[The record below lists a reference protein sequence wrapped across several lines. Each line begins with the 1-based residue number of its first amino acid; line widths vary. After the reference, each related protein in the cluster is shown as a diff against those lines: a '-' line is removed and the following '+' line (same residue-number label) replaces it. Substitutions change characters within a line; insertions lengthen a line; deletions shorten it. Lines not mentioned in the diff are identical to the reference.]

1 MAEILDII
9 SQNTQSTVVAEYVR
23 EERERETGYQSES
36 DLENELIAQLQR
48 QGYEYL
54 PIHKEAELI
63 ANLRKQLEKLND
75 ITFTDSE
82 WQRFFKTEIAKE
94 SNGIKEKAF
103 TIQRDYKKS
112 FVREDGTQVNIAL
125 IDKKDVHHNITQ
137 VINQYAVDSGT
148 QKNRYDVTILVN
160 GLPLVHIELK
170 RRGVLLKEAFNQINR
185 YGRESFWAD
194 NALFEFVQ
202 IFIISNG
209 TTTKYYSNT
218 TRDNHIKEQNSKA
231 KAGRQR
237 TCNSYEFTSYWSDA
251 KNKLLNDL
259 EDFTAT
265 FLSRHSLLNILT
277 RFCVL
282 TEQNIL
288 MAMRPYQIAATERLL
303 NRIEVAHNAKLYG
316 TVKAGGYIW
325 HTTGSGKTL
334 TSFKAAQLATKLP
347 YIDKVMFVVDRKDL
361 DYQTMREYD
370 RFQKGAAN
378 GNTSTTILEK
388 QIASSKSKIIITTI
402 QKLSSFIK
410 KNPDSE
416 IYKKEVVLIF
426 DECHRSQFGEMHQKI
441 TKKFKKYYIFGF
453 TGTPIFIENMPTGA
467 GLIKTTED
475 AFGERLH
482 TYTIVNAISDHN
494 VLPFRVDYVSTM
506 KEKEDVE
513 TSKVWDIEREKALS
527 DPRRIANVSKY
538 ILEHYSQ
545 QTLQGKKYKMSVVTN
560 VEKLAKDKKKKVEEE
575 RDKTSLSGFNSIF
588 AVQNIPMAEQYYL
601 EFLKQMEELPENK
614 RLRLATIFSYG
625 ANETDPDDEG
635 DENSDNTEG
644 LDASSREFL
653 ERAIKDYNNMFG
665 TSYDTS
671 ADKFPNY
678 YKDVS
683 LRMKNREID
692 ILLVV
697 NMFLTGFDATTLNTL
712 WVDKNLR
719 YHGLLQ
725 SYSRTNRIL
734 NSIKQFGNI
743 VCFRNLEDSTNKALS
758 LFGDPE
764 ARGVSILRPF
774 DDYFNGY
781 DDNKG
786 KHQEGYKE
794 LVEELLKMLKP
805 GEKPFGE
812 EAERNFIKLFG
823 NVLKMRNLLSVFDQ
837 FQGKDMLSERDVQDY
852 TSVYLDI
859 RDKII
864 HGTKDKEDICDDLVF
879 EMEFVKQVEV
889 NIDFILFL
897 VEQYRKSHKQDG
909 EIRVR
914 ISKAID
920 SSPDLRDKKE
930 LIDKF
935 IEQLTPDSEVDAAW
949 RVFVN
954 NEKRR
959 QFDAIV
965 EEENL
970 KRDKAVEFIENAYE
984 RGYVPEGGM
993 ELDGIMPPINPFDAN
1008 ANREGKIAAVLERLK
1023 AFFQR
1028 FADISNG
1035 IFRDDNPPMNEKD
1048 GRINA
1053 MSPST
1058 SHSYEENDMDSEDY
1072 SRDTYLLAAEP
1083 INVSKLTIDE
1093 RIGILRECIL
1103 GMQNVGFSAKTKV
1116 FTKQCQWIAIYRIA
1130 ADYGLAIDGDFKYFN
1145 QKVSEMEITGLPNL
1159 PNNYLENH
1167 IKNRYSRSFEDWTSD
1182 GLAGR
1187 ELQEYN
1193 DIKNCAVKFES
1204 IVKRNLHQD

>member
-36 DLENELIAQLQR
+36 DLENELIAQLRR

-54 PIHKEAELI
+54 PIHNEAELI
-63 ANLRKQLEKLND
+63 ENLRKQLEKLND

-112 FVREDGTQVNIAL
+112 FVREDGTQLNISL

-137 VINQYAVDSGT
+137 VINQYATSGGT
-148 QKNRYDVTILVN
+148 QDNRYDVTILVN

-194 NALFEFVQ
+194 NALFEYVQ
-202 IFIISNG
+202 IFVISNG
-209 TTTKYYSNT
+209 TETKYYSNT
-218 TRDNHIKEQNSKA
+218 TRDNHIKEQGRNA

-251 KNKLLNDL
+251 RNKLVLDL

-265 FLSRHSLLNILT
+265 FFSRHSLLNILT

-303 NRIEVAHNAKLYG
+303 NRIEVAHNAKLFG
-316 TVKAGGYIW
+316 TIRAGGYIW

-347 YIDKVMFVVDRKDL
+347 YIEKVLFVVDRKDL

-378 GNTSTTILEK
+378 GNTSTKVLEK
-388 QIASSKSKIIITTI
+388 QIADAKSKIIITTI
-402 QKLSSFIK
+402 QKLTSYIK

-416 IYKKEVVLIF
+416 IYKKEVVMIF
-426 DECHRSQFGEMHQKI
+426 DECHRSQFGDMHQMI
-441 TKKFKKYYIFGF
+441 IKKFKKYYLFGF
-453 TGTPIFIENMPTGA
+453 TGTPIFMENMPTGA
-467 GLIKTTED
+467 GLVKTTED

-494 VLPFRVDYVSTM
+494 VLPFRVEYIRTM

-513 TSKVWDIEREKALS
+513 NSKVWDIEREKALS
-527 DPRRIANVSKY
+527 DPRRISNVTTY
-538 ILEHYSQ
+538 ILEHYAQ
-545 QTLQGKKYKMSVVTN
+545 QTLQGKSYKMSVVTN
-560 VEKLAKDKKKKVEEE
+560 VEKLAKDKKKAVEEE
-575 RDKTSLSGFNSIF
+575 RNKTSLSGFNSIF
-588 AVQNIPMAEQYYL
+588 AVQNIPMAKQYYL
-601 EFLKQMEELPENK
+601 EFMKQMEELPANK

-625 ANETDPDDEG
+625 ANEADPDEDG
-635 DENSDNTEG
+635 DENNDNTDG

-653 ERAIKDYNNMFG
+653 ERAIEDYNAMFG

-774 DDYFNGY
+774 NDYFEGFN
-781 DDNKG
+781 DKDG
-786 KHQEGYKE
+786 KHQEGYCE
-794 LVEELLKMLKP
+794 LVEQLQQMLKP
-805 GEKPFGE
+805 GEMPVGMDAKK
-812 EAERNFIKLFG
+812 AFIRLFG
-823 NVLKMRNLLSVFDQ
+823 NILKMRNLLSVFDQ
-837 FQGKDMLSERDVQDY
+837 FKDLDMLSERDMQDY
-852 TSVYLDI
+852 TSIYLTL
-859 RDKII
+859 RDEIVRTDP
-864 HGTKDKEDICDDLVF
+864 HEKEDISDDVVF
-879 EMEFVKQVEV
+879 EMELVKQVEV

-897 VEQYRKSHKQDG
+897 VEQYRKSHSQDG
-909 EIRVR
+909 EIRVK
-914 ISKAID
+914 ITKAID

-930 LIDKF
+930 LIEKF
-935 IEQLTPDSEVDAAW
+935 IESLNPDSEVDAAW
-949 RVFVN
+949 RQYVN
-954 NEKRR
+954 NEKRK

-965 EEENL
+965 KEENL

-1008 ANREGKIAAVLERLK
+1008 ANREGKIATVLEKLK
-1023 AFFQR
+1023 AFFAR

-1035 IFRDDNPPMNEKD
+1035 DF
-1048 GRINA
+1048 
-1053 MSPST
+1053 ST
-1058 SHSYEENDMDSEDY
+1058 MPEIKIEIHNHFEGEIDQ
-1072 SRDTYLLAAEP
+1072 
-1083 INVSKLTIDE
+1083 LTIN
-1093 RIGILRECIL
+1093 G
-1103 GMQNVGFSAKTKV
+1103 
-1116 FTKQCQWIAIYRIA
+1116 
-1130 ADYGLAIDGDFKYFN
+1130 
-1145 QKVSEMEITGLPNL
+1145 
-1159 PNNYLENH
+1159 
-1167 IKNRYSRSFEDWTSD
+1167 
-1182 GLAGR
+1182 
-1187 ELQEYN
+1187 QE
-1193 DIKNCAVKFES
+1193 
-1204 IVKRNLHQD
+1204 

>member
-1 MAEILDII
+1 MAEQLDII
-9 SQNTQSTVVAEYVR
+9 SQNTESTVVAEYDR
-23 EERERETGYQSES
+23 PERDRETGYQSE
-36 DLENELIAQLQR
+36 NELEQAFIAQLQR
-48 QGYEYL
+48 QGYDYL
-54 PIHKEAELI
+54 PIHNEEELV
-63 ANLRKQLEKLND
+63 ANLRRQIERLNG
-75 ITFTDSE
+75 ITFTDGE

-112 FVREDGTQVNIAL
+112 FVREDGTQLNISL

-137 VINQYAVDSGT
+137 VINQYAVGSGS

-194 NALFEFVQ
+194 NALFEYVQ
-202 IFIISNG
+202 IFVISNG
-209 TTTKYYSNT
+209 TETKYYSNT
-218 TRDNHIKEQNSKA
+218 TRDNHIKEQGRNA

-251 KNKLLNDL
+251 RNKLVLDL

-265 FLSRHSLLNILT
+265 FFSRHSLLNILT

-303 NRIEVAHNAKLYG
+303 NRIEVAHNAKMFG
-316 TVKAGGYIW
+316 TIRAGGYIW

-347 YIDKVMFVVDRKDL
+347 YIEKVLFVVDRKDL

-378 GNTSTTILEK
+378 GNTSTKVLEK
-388 QIASSKSKIIITTI
+388 QIADAKSKIIITTI
-402 QKLSSFIK
+402 QKLTSYIK

-416 IYKKEVVLIF
+416 IYKKEVVMIF
-426 DECHRSQFGEMHQKI
+426 DECHRSQFGDMHQMI
-441 TKKFKKYYIFGF
+441 IKKFKKYYLFGF
-453 TGTPIFIENMPTGA
+453 TGTPIFMENMPTGA
-467 GLIKTTED
+467 GLVKTTED

-494 VLPFRVDYVSTM
+494 VLPFRVEYIRTM

-513 TSKVWDIEREKALS
+513 NSKVWDIEREKALS
-527 DPRRIANVSKY
+527 DPRRISNVTKY
-538 ILEHYSQ
+538 ILEHYAQ
-545 QTLQGKKYKMSVVTN
+545 QTLQGKSYKMSVVTN
-560 VEKLAKDKKKKVEEE
+560 VEKLAKDKKKAVEEE
-575 RDKTSLSGFNSIF
+575 RNKTSLNGFNSIF
-588 AVQNIPMAEQYYL
+588 AVQNIPMAKQYYL
-601 EFLKQMEELPENK
+601 EFLKQMEELPANK

-625 ANETDPDDEG
+625 ANEADPDEDG
-635 DENSDNTEG
+635 DENNDNTDG

-653 ERAIKDYNNMFG
+653 ERAIKDYNAMFG

-774 DDYFNGY
+774 KDYFEGF
-781 DDNKG
+781 DDKDG

-794 LVEELLKMLKP
+794 LVEQLQQMLKP
-805 GEKPFGE
+805 GEMPVGMDAKK
-812 EAERNFIKLFG
+812 AFIRLFG
-823 NVLKMRNLLSVFDQ
+823 NILKMRNLLSVFDQ
-837 FQGKDMLSERDVQDY
+837 FKDLDMLSERDMQDY
-852 TSVYLDI
+852 TSIYLTL
-859 RDKII
+859 RDEIVRTDP
-864 HGTKDKEDICDDLVF
+864 HEKEDISDDVVF
-879 EMEFVKQVEV
+879 EMELVKQVEV

-897 VEQYRKSHKQDG
+897 VEQYRKSHSQDG
-909 EIRVR
+909 EIRVK
-914 ISKAID
+914 ITKAID

-930 LIDKF
+930 LIEKF
-935 IEQLTPDSEVDAAW
+935 IESLNPDSEVDAAW
-949 RVFVN
+949 RQYVN
-954 NEKRR
+954 EEKKK
-959 QFDAIV
+959 QFETIV
-965 EEENL
+965 KEEHL

-1008 ANREGKIAAVLERLK
+1008 ANREGKIATVLEKLK
-1023 AFFQR
+1023 AFFAR

-1035 IFRDDNPPMNEKD
+1035 DFRAQGEVGKD
-1048 GRINA
+1048 GRPIINIEI
-1053 MSPST
+1053 
-1058 SHSYEENDMDSEDY
+1058 HNHFEGEIDQ
-1072 SRDTYLLAAEP
+1072 
-1083 INVSKLTIDE
+1083 LTINGKE
-1093 RIGILRECIL
+1093 
-1103 GMQNVGFSAKTKV
+1103 
-1116 FTKQCQWIAIYRIA
+1116 
-1130 ADYGLAIDGDFKYFN
+1130 
-1145 QKVSEMEITGLPNL
+1145 
-1159 PNNYLENH
+1159 
-1167 IKNRYSRSFEDWTSD
+1167 
-1182 GLAGR
+1182 
-1187 ELQEYN
+1187 
-1193 DIKNCAVKFES
+1193 
-1204 IVKRNLHQD
+1204 

>member
-1 MAEILDII
+1 MDII

-36 DLENELIAQLQR
+36 DLENTLIAQLQR

-54 PIHKEAELI
+54 PIHNEKELI
-63 ANLRKQLEKLND
+63 TNLRKQLEKLNG

-94 SNGIKEKAF
+94 SNGIKEKAI

-112 FVREDGTQVNIAL
+112 FVREDGTQLNISL

-218 TRDNHIKEQNSKA
+218 TRDNHVKEQNSKA

-334 TSFKAAQLATKLP
+334 TSFKAAQLATKLL
-347 YIDKVMFVVDRKDL
+347 YIDKVLFVVDRKDL

-378 GNTSTTILEK
+378 GNTSTSVLEK
-388 QIASSKSKIIITTI
+388 QIADSNSKIIITTI

-410 KNPDSE
+410 KNPDSD

-426 DECHRSQFGEMHQKI
+426 DECHRSQFGEMHAAI

-453 TGTPIFIENMPTGA
+453 TGTPIFIENMPTGV
-467 GLIKTTED
+467 GLVKTTED

-506 KEKEDVE
+506 KEKENVE
-513 TSKVWDIEREKALS
+513 NSKVWDIEREKALS
-527 DPRRIANVSKY
+527 DPRRISNVAKY
-538 ILEHYSQ
+538 ILEHYAQ
-545 QTLQGKKYKMSVVTN
+545 QTLQGKNYKMSVVTN
-560 VEKLAKDKKKKVEEE
+560 VEELAKDKKKKVEEE
-575 RDKTSLSGFNSIF
+575 RSKSLLNGFNSIF
-588 AVQNIPMAEQYYL
+588 AVQNIPMAKQYYL
-601 EFLKQMEELPENK
+601 EFMKQMEELPANK
-614 RLRLATIFSYG
+614 RLRIATIFSYG
-625 ANETDPDDEG
+625 VNEADPDDEG

-653 ERAIKDYNNMFG
+653 ERAIKDYNKMFG

-692 ILLVV
+692 LLLVV

-764 ARGVSILRPF
+764 ARGISILRPF

-781 DDNKG
+781 EDNKG
-786 KHQEGYKE
+786 QHQKGYKE
-794 LVEELLKMLKP
+794 LAEELLQMLKP
-805 GEKPFGE
+805 GEYPFGE
-812 EAERNFIKLFG
+812 EAERNFVKLFG
-823 NVLKMRNLLSVFDQ
+823 NILKMRNLLSVFDQ
-837 FQGKDMLSERDVQDY
+837 FEGKDMLSERDVQDY
-852 TSVYLDI
+852 TGIYLDI
-859 RDKII
+859 REKFI
-864 HGTKDKEDICDDLVF
+864 HQKKDKEDICDDLVF

-930 LIDKF
+930 LIEKF

-949 RVFVN
+949 RVYVN
-954 NEKRR
+954 SEKRR
-959 QFDAIV
+959 QFDAIID
-965 EEENL
+965 EENL
-970 KRDKAVEFIENAYE
+970 KRDKAVEFMENAYE

-993 ELDGIMPPINPFDAN
+993 ELDGIMPPINPFDVN
-1008 ANREGKIAAVLERLK
+1008 ANREGKIATVLEKLK

-1028 FADISNG
+1028 FADVSNG
-1035 IFRDDNPPMNEKD
+1035 DFSDDKVQVNINIHNHYHGHVDNVVNIEK
-1048 GRINA
+1048 GK
-1053 MSPST
+1053 
-1058 SHSYEENDMDSEDY
+1058 E
-1072 SRDTYLLAAEP
+1072 
-1083 INVSKLTIDE
+1083 
-1093 RIGILRECIL
+1093 
-1103 GMQNVGFSAKTKV
+1103 
-1116 FTKQCQWIAIYRIA
+1116 
-1130 ADYGLAIDGDFKYFN
+1130 
-1145 QKVSEMEITGLPNL
+1145 
-1159 PNNYLENH
+1159 
-1167 IKNRYSRSFEDWTSD
+1167 
-1182 GLAGR
+1182 
-1187 ELQEYN
+1187 
-1193 DIKNCAVKFES
+1193 
-1204 IVKRNLHQD
+1204 

>member
-1 MAEILDII
+1 MDII

-36 DLENELIAQLQR
+36 DLENTLIAQLQR

-54 PIHKEAELI
+54 PIHNEKELI

-94 SNGIKEKAF
+94 SNGIKEKAI

-112 FVREDGTQVNIAL
+112 FVREDGTQLNISL
-125 IDKKDVHHNITQ
+125 IDKKDVHHNYTQ
-137 VINQYAVDSGT
+137 VINQYAVESGT

-218 TRDNHIKEQNSKA
+218 TRDNHVKEQNSKA

-334 TSFKAAQLATKLP
+334 TSFKAAQLATKLL
-347 YIDKVMFVVDRKDL
+347 YIDKVLFVVDRKNL

-378 GNTSTTILEK
+378 GNTSTSVLEK
-388 QIASSKSKIIITTI
+388 QIADSNSKIIITTI

-410 KNPDSE
+410 KNPDSD

-426 DECHRSQFGEMHQKI
+426 DECHRSQFGEMHAAI

-453 TGTPIFIENMPTGA
+453 TGTPIFIENMPTGV
-467 GLIKTTED
+467 GLVKTTED

-506 KEKEDVE
+506 KEKENVE
-513 TSKVWDIEREKALS
+513 NSKVWDIEREKALS
-527 DPRRIANVSKY
+527 DPRRISNVAKY
-538 ILEHYSQ
+538 ILEHYAQ
-545 QTLQGKKYKMSVVTN
+545 QTLQGKNYKMSVVTN
-560 VEKLAKDKKKKVEEE
+560 VEELAKDKKKKVEEE
-575 RDKTSLSGFNSIF
+575 RSKSLLNGFNSIF
-588 AVQNIPMAEQYYL
+588 AVQNIPMAKQYYL
-601 EFLKQMEELPENK
+601 EFMKQMEELPVNK
-614 RLRLATIFSYG
+614 RLRIATIFSYG
-625 ANETDPDDEG
+625 VNEADPDDEG

-653 ERAIKDYNNMFG
+653 ECAIKDYNKMFG

-692 ILLVV
+692 LLLVV

-764 ARGVSILRPF
+764 ARGISILRPF

-781 DDNKG
+781 EDNKG
-786 KHQEGYKE
+786 QHQKGYKE
-794 LVEELLKMLKP
+794 LAEELLQMLKP
-805 GEKPFGE
+805 GEYPFGE
-812 EAERNFIKLFG
+812 EAERNFVKLFG
-823 NVLKMRNLLSVFDQ
+823 NILKMRNLLSVFDQ
-837 FQGKDMLSERDVQDY
+837 FEGKDMLSERDVQDY
-852 TSVYLDI
+852 TGIYLDI
-859 RDKII
+859 REKII
-864 HGTKDKEDICDDLVF
+864 HQKKDKEDICDDLVF

-930 LIDKF
+930 LIEKF

-949 RVFVN
+949 RVYVN
-954 NEKRR
+954 SEKRR
-959 QFDAIV
+959 QFDAIID
-965 EEENL
+965 EENL

-993 ELDGIMPPINPFDAN
+993 ELDGIMPPINPFDVN
-1008 ANREGKIAAVLERLK
+1008 ANREGKIATVLEKLK

-1028 FADISNG
+1028 FADVSNG
-1035 IFRDDNPPMNEKD
+1035 DFSDDKVQVNINIHNHYHGHVDNVVNIEK
-1048 GRINA
+1048 G
-1053 MSPST
+1053 
-1058 SHSYEENDMDSEDY
+1058 
-1072 SRDTYLLAAEP
+1072 
-1083 INVSKLTIDE
+1083 K
-1093 RIGILRECIL
+1093 
-1103 GMQNVGFSAKTKV
+1103 
-1116 FTKQCQWIAIYRIA
+1116 
-1130 ADYGLAIDGDFKYFN
+1130 
-1145 QKVSEMEITGLPNL
+1145 
-1159 PNNYLENH
+1159 
-1167 IKNRYSRSFEDWTSD
+1167 
-1182 GLAGR
+1182 
-1187 ELQEYN
+1187 
-1193 DIKNCAVKFES
+1193 
-1204 IVKRNLHQD
+1204 

>member
-1 MAEILDII
+1 MAELIDII
-9 SQNTQSTVVAEYVR
+9 SQNTQSTVVAEY
-23 EERERETGYQSES
+23 ERENRDRDTGYQSES
-36 DLENELIAQLQR
+36 DLEREFIAQLQR

-54 PIHKEAELI
+54 PIHNEAELM
-63 ANLRKQLEKLND
+63 ANLRKQLERLNSL
-75 ITFTDSE
+75 TFTDGE
-82 WQRFFKTEIAKE
+82 WNRFFKGEIAKE

-112 FVREDGTQVNIAL
+112 FVRDDGTQMNISL
-125 IDKKDVHHNITQ
+125 IDKKDIHHNITQ
-137 VINQYAVDSGT
+137 VINQYAVDSGS

-160 GLPLVHIELK
+160 GLPLVHVELK

-194 NALFEFVQ
+194 NALFEYVQ
-202 IFIISNG
+202 IFVISNG
-209 TTTKYYSNT
+209 TETKYYSNT

-265 FLSRHSLLNILT
+265 FFSRHSLLNILT

-282 TEQNIL
+282 TEQQVL

-303 NRIEVAHNAKLYG
+303 NRIEVAHNARLYG

-334 TSFKAAQLATKLP
+334 TSFKAAQLATRLP
-347 YIDKVMFVVDRKDL
+347 YIDKVLFVVDRKDL

-378 GNTSTTILEK
+378 GNTSTKVLEE
-388 QIASSKSKIIITTI
+388 QIASAKSKIIITTI
-402 QKLSSFIK
+402 QKLTSYIK

-416 IYKKEVVLIF
+416 IYKKEVVMIF
-426 DECHRSQFGEMHQKI
+426 DECHRSQFGDMHQLI
-441 TKKFKKYYIFGF
+441 TKRFKKYYLFGF
-453 TGTPIFIENMPTGA
+453 TGTPIFIENMPAGT

-475 AFGERLH
+475 AFGEKLH

-494 VLPFRVDYVSTM
+494 VLPFRVDYIRTM

-513 TSKVWDIEREKALS
+513 NSKVWDIEREKALS
-527 DPRRIANVSKY
+527 DPRRITNVSKY
-538 ILEHYSQ
+538 ILEHYAQ
-545 QTLQGKKYKMSVVTN
+545 QTLQGKNYKMSVITN
-560 VEKLAKDKKKKVEEE
+560 VEKLAKDKKKKIDEE
-575 RDKTSLSGFNSIF
+575 RAKSLLNGFNSIF
-588 AVQNIPMAEQYYL
+588 AVQNIPMAKLYYL
-601 EFLKQMEELPENK
+601 ELLRQMEEQPANK

-625 ANETDPDDEG
+625 ANEADPDEEG

-653 ERAIKDYNNMFG
+653 EQAIQDYNKMFG

-734 NSIKQFGNI
+734 NSIKTFGNI
-743 VCFRNLEDSTNKALS
+743 ICFRNLEDATNKALS

-774 DDYFNGY
+774 SDYFNGY
-781 DDNKG
+781 DDKNGQHQKG
-786 KHQEGYKE
+786 YCE
-794 LVEELLKMLKP
+794 LVEELQAMLKP
-805 GEKPFGE
+805 GEKPLGM
-812 EAERNFIKLFG
+812 EAIKAFIKLFG
-823 NVLKMRNLLSVFDQ
+823 NILKMRNLLSVFDQ
-837 FQGKDMLSERDVQDY
+837 FQGMDLLSERDVQDY
-852 TSVYLDI
+852 TSIYLDL
-859 RDKII
+859 RDAIVNPTNPK
-864 HGTKDKEDICDDLVF
+864 TDICDDIVF
-879 EMEFVKQVEV
+879 EMELVKQVEV
-889 NIDFILFL
+889 SIDFILFL

-930 LIDKF
+930 LIDQF
-935 IEQLTPDSEVDAAW
+935 IEKLTPNSEVDAAW
-949 RVFVN
+949 HLYVN
-954 NEKRR
+954 AEKRR

-965 EEENL
+965 EEEHL
-970 KRDKAVEFIENAYE
+970 KREQAVEFIENAYE

-1008 ANREGKIAAVLERLK
+1008 ANREGKIATVLEKLK
-1023 AFFQR
+1023 AFFKR
-1028 FADISNG
+1028 FSDISDG
-1035 IFRDDNPPMNEKD
+1035 VFRSEEVTEIKKRSKKAQEIQMVPQGSMLEDVEADDDVRRLVHNMMELYEGTTIMNIVVECQKEYQE
-1048 GRINA
+1048 RYFS
-1053 MSPST
+1053 MKT
-1058 SHSYEENDMDSEDY
+1058 NDWRHLLRDY
-1072 SRDTYLLAAEP
+1072 VRKVT
-1083 INVSKLTIDE
+1083 E
-1093 RIGILRECIL
+1093 R
-1103 GMQNVGFSAKTKV
+1103 
-1116 FTKQCQWIAIYRIA
+1116 
-1130 ADYGLAIDGDFKYFN
+1130 
-1145 QKVSEMEITGLPNL
+1145 P
-1159 PNNYLENH
+1159 
-1167 IKNRYSRSFEDWTSD
+1167 
-1182 GLAGR
+1182 
-1187 ELQEYN
+1187 ELQEDEVFRYVM
-1193 DIKNCAVKFES
+1193 AG
-1204 IVKRNLHQD
+1204 

>member
-23 EERERETGYQSES
+23 EERERESGYQSES
-36 DLENELIAQLQR
+36 DLENALIAQLQR

-54 PIHKEAELI
+54 PIHNEKELI
-63 ANLRKQLEKLND
+63 ANLRKQLEKLNG

-94 SNGIKEKAF
+94 SNGIKEKAI

-112 FVREDGTQVNIAL
+112 FVREDGTQLNISL
-125 IDKKDVHHNITQ
+125 IDKKDVHHNYTQ

-218 TRDNHIKEQNSKA
+218 TRDNHVKEQNSKA
-231 KAGRQR
+231 KTGRQR

-316 TVKAGGYIW
+316 TIKAGGYIW

-334 TSFKAAQLATKLP
+334 TSFKAAQLATKLL
-347 YIDKVMFVVDRKDL
+347 YIDKVLFVVDRKDL

-378 GNTSTTILEK
+378 GNTSTSVLEK
-388 QIASSKSKIIITTI
+388 QIADSNSKIIITTI

-410 KNPDSE
+410 KNPDSD

-426 DECHRSQFGEMHQKI
+426 DECHRSQFGEMHAAI

-453 TGTPIFIENMPTGA
+453 TGTPIFIENMPTGV
-467 GLIKTTED
+467 GLVKTTED

-506 KEKEDVE
+506 KEKENVE
-513 TSKVWDIEREKALS
+513 NSKVWDIEREKALS
-527 DPRRIANVSKY
+527 DPRRISNVAKY
-538 ILEHYSQ
+538 ILEHYAQ
-545 QTLQGKKYKMSVVTN
+545 QTQQGKNYKMSVVTN
-560 VEKLAKDKKKKVEEE
+560 VEELAKDKKKKVEEE
-575 RDKTSLSGFNSIF
+575 RSKSLLNGFNSIF
-588 AVQNIPMAEQYYL
+588 AVQNIPMAKQYYL
-601 EFLKQMEELPENK
+601 EFMKQMEELPANK
-614 RLRLATIFSYG
+614 RLRIATIFSYG
-625 ANETDPDDEG
+625 VNEADPDDEG

-653 ERAIKDYNNMFG
+653 ERAIKDYNKMFG

-692 ILLVV
+692 LLLVV

-764 ARGVSILRPF
+764 ARGISILRPF

-781 DDNKG
+781 EDNKG
-786 KHQEGYKE
+786 QHQKGYKE
-794 LVEELLKMLKP
+794 LAEELQQMLKP
-805 GEKPFGE
+805 GEYPFGE
-812 EAERNFIKLFG
+812 DAERNFVKLFG
-823 NVLKMRNLLSVFDQ
+823 NILKMRNLLSVFDQ
-837 FQGKDMLSERDVQDY
+837 FEGKDMLSERDVQDY
-852 TSVYLDI
+852 TGIYLDI
-859 RDKII
+859 REKII
-864 HGTKDKEDICDDLVF
+864 HQKKDKEDICDDLVF

-930 LIDKF
+930 LIEKF

-949 RVFVN
+949 RVYVN
-954 NEKRR
+954 SEKRR
-959 QFDAIV
+959 QFDAIID
-965 EEENL
+965 EENL

-993 ELDGIMPPINPFDAN
+993 ELDGIMPPINPFDVN
-1008 ANREGKIAAVLERLK
+1008 ANREGKIATVLEKLK

-1028 FADISNG
+1028 FADVSNG
-1035 IFRDDNPPMNEKD
+1035 DFSDDKVQVNINIHNHYHGHVDNVVNVEK
-1048 GRINA
+1048 G
-1053 MSPST
+1053 
-1058 SHSYEENDMDSEDY
+1058 
-1072 SRDTYLLAAEP
+1072 
-1083 INVSKLTIDE
+1083 K
-1093 RIGILRECIL
+1093 
-1103 GMQNVGFSAKTKV
+1103 
-1116 FTKQCQWIAIYRIA
+1116 
-1130 ADYGLAIDGDFKYFN
+1130 
-1145 QKVSEMEITGLPNL
+1145 
-1159 PNNYLENH
+1159 
-1167 IKNRYSRSFEDWTSD
+1167 
-1182 GLAGR
+1182 
-1187 ELQEYN
+1187 
-1193 DIKNCAVKFES
+1193 
-1204 IVKRNLHQD
+1204 

>member
-1 MAEILDII
+1 MDII

-36 DLENELIAQLQR
+36 DLENTLIAQLQR

-54 PIHKEAELI
+54 PIHNEKELI

-112 FVREDGTQVNIAL
+112 FVREDGTQLNISL
-125 IDKKDVHHNITQ
+125 IDKKDVHHNSTQ
-137 VINQYAVDSGT
+137 VINQYAVESGT

-378 GNTSTTILEK
+378 GNTSTSVLEK
-388 QIASSKSKIIITTI
+388 QITDSKSKIIITTI

-410 KNPDSE
+410 KNPDSD

-426 DECHRSQFGEMHQKI
+426 DECHRSQFGDMHAAI

-453 TGTPIFIENMPTGA
+453 TGTPIFIENMPTGV

-494 VLPFRVDYVSTM
+494 VLPFRVDYVRTM

-513 TSKVWDIEREKALS
+513 NSKVWDIEREKALS
-527 DPRRIANVSKY
+527 DPRRINNVTAY
-538 ILEHYSQ
+538 ILEHYAQ
-545 QTLQGKKYKMSVVTN
+545 QTLQGKNYKMSVVTN
-560 VEKLAKDKKKKVEEE
+560 VEQLAKDKKKKVEEE
-575 RDKTSLSGFNSIF
+575 RGKSLLNGFNSIF
-588 AVQNIPMAEQYYL
+588 AVQNIPMAKQYYL
-601 EFLKQMEELPENK
+601 EFLRQMEELPANK
-614 RLRLATIFSYG
+614 RLRIATIFSYG
-625 ANETDPDDEG
+625 ANEADPDDEG

-653 ERAIKDYNNMFG
+653 ERAIKDYNKMFG

-692 ILLVV
+692 LLLVV

-764 ARGVSILRPF
+764 ACGVSILRPF
-774 DDYFNGY
+774 DDYFKGY

-786 KHQEGYKE
+786 QHQKGYTE
-794 LVEELLKMLKP
+794 LVEELQQMLKP
-805 GEKPFGE
+805 GEMPLGE
-812 EAERNFIKLFG
+812 EAERNFVKLFG

-837 FQGKDMLSERDVQDY
+837 FQGNDLLTERDVQDY

-859 RDKII
+859 REKII
-864 HGTKDKEDICDDLVF
+864 HQQKDKEDICDDLVF

-930 LIDKF
+930 LIEKF
-935 IEQLTPDSEVDAAW
+935 IEQLTPNSEVDAAW
-949 RVFVN
+949 RVYVN
-954 NEKRR
+954 DEKRR
-959 QFDAIV
+959 QFDAII

-993 ELDGIMPPINPFDAN
+993 ELDGIMPPINPFDVN
-1008 ANREGKIAAVLERLK
+1008 ANREGKIASVLEKLK

-1028 FADISNG
+1028 FADVSNG
-1035 IFRDDNPPMNEKD
+1035 DFSDDGIQVNINIHNHYHGHVDNVVNIEK
-1048 GRINA
+1048 
-1053 MSPST
+1053 
-1058 SHSYEENDMDSEDY
+1058 E
-1072 SRDTYLLAAEP
+1072 
-1083 INVSKLTIDE
+1083 
-1093 RIGILRECIL
+1093 
-1103 GMQNVGFSAKTKV
+1103 
-1116 FTKQCQWIAIYRIA
+1116 KQ
-1130 ADYGLAIDGDFKYFN
+1130 
-1145 QKVSEMEITGLPNL
+1145 
-1159 PNNYLENH
+1159 
-1167 IKNRYSRSFEDWTSD
+1167 
-1182 GLAGR
+1182 
-1187 ELQEYN
+1187 
-1193 DIKNCAVKFES
+1193 
-1204 IVKRNLHQD
+1204 

>member
-1 MAEILDII
+1 MDII

-36 DLENELIAQLQR
+36 DLENTLIAQLQR

-54 PIHKEAELI
+54 PIHNEKELI

-82 WQRFFKTEIAKE
+82 WQWFFKTEIAKE
-94 SNGIKEKAF
+94 SNGIKEKAI

-112 FVREDGTQVNIAL
+112 FVREDGTQLNISL

-378 GNTSTTILEK
+378 GNTSTSVLEK
-388 QIASSKSKIIITTI
+388 QITDSKSKIIITTI

-410 KNPDSE
+410 KNPDSD

-426 DECHRSQFGEMHQKI
+426 DECHRSQFGEMHAAI

-453 TGTPIFIENMPTGA
+453 TGTPIFIENMPTGV
-467 GLIKTTED
+467 GLVKTTED

-506 KEKEDVE
+506 KEKENVE
-513 TSKVWDIEREKALS
+513 NSKVWDIEREKALS
-527 DPRRIANVSKY
+527 DPRRISNVAKY
-538 ILEHYSQ
+538 ILEHYAQ
-545 QTLQGKKYKMSVVTN
+545 QTLQGKNYKMSVVTN
-560 VEKLAKDKKKKVEEE
+560 VEELAKDKKKQVEEE
-575 RDKTSLSGFNSIF
+575 RSKSLLNGFNSIF
-588 AVQNIPMAEQYYL
+588 AVQNIPMAKQYYL
-601 EFLKQMEELPENK
+601 EFMKQMEELPANK
-614 RLRLATIFSYG
+614 RLRIATIFSYG
-625 ANETDPDDEG
+625 ANEADPDDEG

-653 ERAIKDYNNMFG
+653 ERAIKDYNEMFG

-692 ILLVV
+692 LLLVV

-764 ARGVSILRPF
+764 ARGISILRPF

-781 DDNKG
+781 EDNKG
-786 KHQEGYKE
+786 QHQKGYQE
-794 LVEELLKMLKP
+794 LVEELQQMLKP
-805 GEKPFGE
+805 GEYPFGE
-812 EAERNFIKLFG
+812 EAERNFVKLFG
-823 NVLKMRNLLSVFDQ
+823 NILKMRNLLSVFDQ
-837 FQGKDMLSERDVQDY
+837 FEGKDMLSERDVQDY
-852 TSVYLDI
+852 TGIYLDI
-859 RDKII
+859 REKII
-864 HGTKDKEDICDDLVF
+864 HQKKDKEDICDDLVF

-930 LIDKF
+930 LIEKF

-949 RVFVN
+949 RVYVN
-954 NEKRR
+954 SEKRR
-959 QFDAIV
+959 QFNAII

-970 KRDKAVEFIENAYE
+970 KREKAVEFIENAYE

-993 ELDGIMPPINPFDAN
+993 ELDGIMPPINPFDVN
-1008 ANREGKIAAVLERLK
+1008 ANREGKIATVLEKLK

-1028 FADISNG
+1028 FADVSNG
-1035 IFRDDNPPMNEKD
+1035 DFSGDKVQVNINIHNHYHGHIDNVVNIEK
-1048 GRINA
+1048 
-1053 MSPST
+1053 
-1058 SHSYEENDMDSEDY
+1058 EKE
-1072 SRDTYLLAAEP
+1072 
-1083 INVSKLTIDE
+1083 
-1093 RIGILRECIL
+1093 
-1103 GMQNVGFSAKTKV
+1103 
-1116 FTKQCQWIAIYRIA
+1116 
-1130 ADYGLAIDGDFKYFN
+1130 
-1145 QKVSEMEITGLPNL
+1145 
-1159 PNNYLENH
+1159 
-1167 IKNRYSRSFEDWTSD
+1167 
-1182 GLAGR
+1182 
-1187 ELQEYN
+1187 
-1193 DIKNCAVKFES
+1193 
-1204 IVKRNLHQD
+1204 

>member
-1 MAEILDII
+1 MDII

-36 DLENELIAQLQR
+36 DLENTLIAQLQR

-54 PIHKEAELI
+54 PIHNEKELI
-63 ANLRKQLEKLND
+63 ANLRKQLEKLNG

-94 SNGIKEKAF
+94 SNGIKEKAI

-112 FVREDGTQVNIAL
+112 FVREDGTQLNISL
-125 IDKKDVHHNITQ
+125 IDKKDVHHNYTQ

-218 TRDNHIKEQNSKA
+218 TRDNHVKEQNSKV

-334 TSFKAAQLATKLP
+334 TSFKAAQLATKLL
-347 YIDKVMFVVDRKDL
+347 YIDKVLFVVDRKDL

-378 GNTSTTILEK
+378 GNTSTSVLEK
-388 QIASSKSKIIITTI
+388 QIADSNSKIIITTI

-410 KNPDSE
+410 KNPDSD

-426 DECHRSQFGEMHQKI
+426 DECHRSQFGEMHAAI

-453 TGTPIFIENMPTGA
+453 TGTPIFIENMPTGV
-467 GLIKTTED
+467 GLVKTTED

-506 KEKEDVE
+506 KEKENVE
-513 TSKVWDIEREKALS
+513 NSKVWDIEREKALS
-527 DPRRIANVSKY
+527 DPRRISNVAKY
-538 ILEHYSQ
+538 ILEHYAQ
-545 QTLQGKKYKMSVVTN
+545 QTLQGKNYKMSVVTN
-560 VEKLAKDKKKKVEEE
+560 VEELAKDKKKKVEEE
-575 RDKTSLSGFNSIF
+575 RSKSLLNGFNSIF
-588 AVQNIPMAEQYYL
+588 AVQNIPMAKQYYL
-601 EFLKQMEELPENK
+601 EFMKQMEELPENK
-614 RLRLATIFSYG
+614 RLRIATIFSYG
-625 ANETDPDDEG
+625 VNEADPDEEG

-653 ERAIKDYNNMFG
+653 ERAIKDYNKMFG

-692 ILLVV
+692 LLLVV

-764 ARGVSILRPF
+764 ARGISILRPF

-781 DDNKG
+781 EDNKG
-786 KHQEGYKE
+786 QHQKGYKE
-794 LVEELLKMLKP
+794 LAEELLQMLKP
-805 GEKPFGE
+805 GEYPIGE
-812 EAERNFIKLFG
+812 EAERNFVKLFG
-823 NVLKMRNLLSVFDQ
+823 NILKMRNLLSVFDQ
-837 FQGKDMLSERDVQDY
+837 FEGKDMLSERDVQDY
-852 TSVYLDI
+852 TGIYLDI
-859 RDKII
+859 REKMIRQK
-864 HGTKDKEDICDDLVF
+864 KDKEDICDDLVF

-930 LIDKF
+930 LIEKF

-949 RVFVN
+949 RVYVN
-954 NEKRR
+954 SEKRR
-959 QFDAIV
+959 QFDAII

-993 ELDGIMPPINPFDAN
+993 ELDGIMPPINPFDVN
-1008 ANREGKIAAVLERLK
+1008 ANREGKIATVLEKLK

-1028 FADISNG
+1028 FADVSNG
-1035 IFRDDNPPMNEKD
+1035 DFSDDGIQVNINIHNHYHGHVDNVVNIEK
-1048 GRINA
+1048 
-1053 MSPST
+1053 
-1058 SHSYEENDMDSEDY
+1058 E
-1072 SRDTYLLAAEP
+1072 
-1083 INVSKLTIDE
+1083 
-1093 RIGILRECIL
+1093 
-1103 GMQNVGFSAKTKV
+1103 
-1116 FTKQCQWIAIYRIA
+1116 KQ
-1130 ADYGLAIDGDFKYFN
+1130 
-1145 QKVSEMEITGLPNL
+1145 
-1159 PNNYLENH
+1159 
-1167 IKNRYSRSFEDWTSD
+1167 
-1182 GLAGR
+1182 
-1187 ELQEYN
+1187 
-1193 DIKNCAVKFES
+1193 
-1204 IVKRNLHQD
+1204 

>member
-54 PIHKEAELI
+54 PIHNEKELI
-63 ANLRKQLEKLND
+63 ENLRKQLEKLND

-112 FVREDGTQVNIAL
+112 FVREDGTQLNISL
-125 IDKKDVHHNITQ
+125 IDKKDVHHNSTQ
-137 VINQYAVDSGT
+137 VINQYAVDGGLHD
-148 QKNRYDVTILVN
+148 NRYDVTILVN

-194 NALFEFVQ
+194 NALFEYVQ
-202 IFIISNG
+202 IFVISNG
-209 TTTKYYSNT
+209 TETKYYSNT
-218 TRDNHIKEQNSKA
+218 TRDNHIKEQGRNA

-251 KNKLLNDL
+251 RNKLVLDL

-265 FLSRHSLLNILT
+265 FFSRHSLLNILT

-303 NRIEVAHNAKLYG
+303 NRIEVAHNAKLFG
-316 TVKAGGYIW
+316 TIRAGGYIW

-347 YIDKVMFVVDRKDL
+347 YIEKVLFVVDRKDL

-378 GNTSTTILEK
+378 GNTSTKVLEK
-388 QIASSKSKIIITTI
+388 QIADAKSKIIITTI
-402 QKLSSFIK
+402 QKLTSYIK

-416 IYKKEVVLIF
+416 IYKKEVVMIF
-426 DECHRSQFGEMHQKI
+426 DECHRSQFGDMHQMI
-441 TKKFKKYYIFGF
+441 IKKFKKYYLFGF
-453 TGTPIFIENMPTGA
+453 TGTPIFMENMPTGA
-467 GLIKTTED
+467 GLVKTTED

-494 VLPFRVDYVSTM
+494 VLPFRVDYIRTM
-506 KEKEDVE
+506 KEKEEVE
-513 TSKVWDIEREKALS
+513 TSQVWDIEREKALS
-527 DPRRIANVSKY
+527 DPRRISNVTKY
-538 ILEHYSQ
+538 ILEHYAQ
-545 QTLQGKKYKMSVVTN
+545 QTLQGKSYKMSVVTN

-575 RDKTSLSGFNSIF
+575 RNKTSLSGFNSIF
-588 AVQNIPMAEQYYL
+588 AVQNIPMAKQYYL
-601 EFLKQMEELPENK
+601 EFMKQMEELPANK
-614 RLRLATIFSYG
+614 RLRIATIFSYG
-625 ANETDPDDEG
+625 ANEADPDEDG
-635 DENSDNTEG
+635 DENNDNTDG

-653 ERAIKDYNNMFG
+653 ERAIEDYNAMFG

-774 DDYFNGY
+774 NDYFEGF
-781 DDNKG
+781 DDKDG
-786 KHQEGYKE
+786 KHQEGYCE
-794 LVEELLKMLKP
+794 LVEQLQQMLKP
-805 GEKPFGE
+805 GEMPVGMDAKK
-812 EAERNFIKLFG
+812 AFIRLFG
-823 NVLKMRNLLSVFDQ
+823 NILKMRNLLSVFDQ
-837 FQGKDMLSERDVQDY
+837 FKDLDMLSERDMQDY
-852 TSVYLDI
+852 TSIYLTL
-859 RDKII
+859 RDEIVRTDP
-864 HGTKDKEDICDDLVF
+864 HEKEDISDDVVF
-879 EMEFVKQVEV
+879 EMELVKQVEV

-897 VEQYRKSHKQDG
+897 VEQYRKSHSQDG
-909 EIRVR
+909 EIRVK
-914 ISKAID
+914 ITKAID

-930 LIDKF
+930 LIEKF
-935 IEQLTPDSEVDAAW
+935 IESLNPDSEVDAAW
-949 RVFVN
+949 RVYVN
-954 NEKRR
+954 AEKRR
-959 QFDAIV
+959 QFNAIV
-965 EEENL
+965 EEEHL
-970 KRDKAVEFIENAYE
+970 KREQAVEFIENAYE

-993 ELDGIMPPINPFDAN
+993 ELDSIMPSINPFDPN
-1008 ANREGKIAAVLERLK
+1008 ANREGKIATVLEKLK
-1023 AFFQR
+1023 AFFKR

-1035 IFRDDNPPMNEKD
+1035 DFRAQGEVGKD
-1048 GRINA
+1048 GSPIINIEI
-1053 MSPST
+1053 
-1058 SHSYEENDMDSEDY
+1058 HNHFEGEIDQ
-1072 SRDTYLLAAEP
+1072 
-1083 INVSKLTIDE
+1083 LTINGKE
-1093 RIGILRECIL
+1093 
-1103 GMQNVGFSAKTKV
+1103 
-1116 FTKQCQWIAIYRIA
+1116 
-1130 ADYGLAIDGDFKYFN
+1130 
-1145 QKVSEMEITGLPNL
+1145 
-1159 PNNYLENH
+1159 
-1167 IKNRYSRSFEDWTSD
+1167 
-1182 GLAGR
+1182 
-1187 ELQEYN
+1187 
-1193 DIKNCAVKFES
+1193 
-1204 IVKRNLHQD
+1204 

>member
-1 MAEILDII
+1 MAEIMDII

-23 EERERETGYQSES
+23 EEREREAGYQSES
-36 DLENELIAQLQR
+36 DLENTLIAQLQR

-54 PIHKEAELI
+54 PIHNEKELI
-63 ANLRKQLEKLND
+63 ANLRKQLEKLNG

-94 SNGIKEKAF
+94 SNGIKEKAI

-112 FVREDGTQVNIAL
+112 FVREDGTQLNISL
-125 IDKKDVHHNITQ
+125 IDKKDVHHNYTQ
-137 VINQYAVDSGT
+137 VINQYAVESGT

-218 TRDNHIKEQNSKA
+218 TRDNHVKEQNSKA

-334 TSFKAAQLATKLP
+334 TSFKAAQLATKLL
-347 YIDKVMFVVDRKDL
+347 YIDKVLFVVDRKDL

-378 GNTSTTILEK
+378 GNTSTSVLEK
-388 QIASSKSKIIITTI
+388 QIKNSNSKIIITTI

-410 KNPDSE
+410 KNPDSD

-426 DECHRSQFGEMHQKI
+426 DECHRSQFGEMHAAI

-453 TGTPIFIENMPTGA
+453 TGTPIFIENMPTGV
-467 GLIKTTED
+467 GLVKTTED

-506 KEKEDVE
+506 KEKENVE
-513 TSKVWDIEREKALS
+513 NSKVWDIEREKALS
-527 DPRRIANVSKY
+527 DPRRISNVAEY
-538 ILEHYSQ
+538 ILEHYAQ
-545 QTLQGKKYKMSVVTN
+545 QTLQGKNYKMSVVTN
-560 VEKLAKDKKKKVEEE
+560 VEELAKDKKKKVEEE
-575 RDKTSLSGFNSIF
+575 RSKSLLNGFNSIF
-588 AVQNIPMAEQYYL
+588 AVQNIPMAKQYYL
-601 EFLKQMEELPENK
+601 EFMKQMEELPANK
-614 RLRLATIFSYG
+614 RLRIATIFSYG
-625 ANETDPDDEG
+625 VNEADPDDEG

-653 ERAIKDYNNMFG
+653 ERAIKDYNKMFG

-692 ILLVV
+692 LLLVV

-764 ARGVSILRPF
+764 ARGISILRPF

-781 DDNKG
+781 EDNKG
-786 KHQEGYKE
+786 QHQKGYKE
-794 LVEELLKMLKP
+794 LAEELLQMLKP
-805 GEKPFGE
+805 GEYPIGE
-812 EAERNFIKLFG
+812 EAERNYVKLFG
-823 NVLKMRNLLSVFDQ
+823 NILKMRNLLSVFDQ
-837 FQGKDMLSERDVQDY
+837 FEGKDMLSERDVQDY
-852 TSVYLDI
+852 TGIYLDI
-859 RDKII
+859 REKMI
-864 HGTKDKEDICDDLVF
+864 HQKKDKEDICDDLVF

-930 LIDKF
+930 LIEKF

-949 RVFVN
+949 RVYVN
-954 NEKRR
+954 SEKRR
-959 QFDAIV
+959 QFDAIID
-965 EEENL
+965 EENL
-970 KRDKAVEFIENAYE
+970 KRDKAVEFMENAYE

-993 ELDGIMPPINPFDAN
+993 ELDGIMPPINPFDVN
-1008 ANREGKIAAVLERLK
+1008 ANREGKIASVLEKLK

-1028 FADISNG
+1028 FADVSNG
-1035 IFRDDNPPMNEKD
+1035 DFSDDKVQVNINIHNHYHGHVDNVVNIEK
-1048 GRINA
+1048 
-1053 MSPST
+1053 
-1058 SHSYEENDMDSEDY
+1058 EKE
-1072 SRDTYLLAAEP
+1072 
-1083 INVSKLTIDE
+1083 
-1093 RIGILRECIL
+1093 
-1103 GMQNVGFSAKTKV
+1103 
-1116 FTKQCQWIAIYRIA
+1116 
-1130 ADYGLAIDGDFKYFN
+1130 
-1145 QKVSEMEITGLPNL
+1145 
-1159 PNNYLENH
+1159 
-1167 IKNRYSRSFEDWTSD
+1167 
-1182 GLAGR
+1182 
-1187 ELQEYN
+1187 
-1193 DIKNCAVKFES
+1193 
-1204 IVKRNLHQD
+1204 